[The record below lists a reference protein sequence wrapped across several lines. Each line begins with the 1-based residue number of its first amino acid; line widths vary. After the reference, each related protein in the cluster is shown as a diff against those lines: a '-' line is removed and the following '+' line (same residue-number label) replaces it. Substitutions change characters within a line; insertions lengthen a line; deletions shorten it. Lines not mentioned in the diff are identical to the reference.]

1 MALDVSKIAL
11 GQAIAQAF
19 ITINSVGA
27 NDGSDP
33 EANIRA
39 LSASLAE
46 AIHAYVTSANVD
58 ITQVVSTVPPGT
70 LVSTPFTPS
79 PLPGATT
86 SPGIAQH
93 TGFGKLL

>member
-1 MALDVSKIAL
+1 MALEISKIAL

-19 ITINSVGA
+19 ITINSAGS

-58 ITQVVSTVPPGT
+58 IAPVTSTVPPGV
-70 LVSTPFTPS
+70 LVSTPFLPAA
-79 PLPGATT
+79 LPGATA

-93 TGFGKLL
+93 TGFGRLV